1 MGEACISIINI
12 ALVECVS
19 LCCWKLSLS
28 HGFEILKFYTK
39 HLQYFDESN
48 GEPLGRRGSE
58 PNDDTLLDEGWKLSV
73 TGLGGLDERSPGTSG
88 ESDGV
93 EGNNQYSGHRNDEWA
108 QGNVVKPLNHHCS
121 HNLSSTEHRITLYP
135 SPLYRSSESLME
147 GLD

>member
-28 HGFEILKFYTK
+28 HGFKILKFYTK

-58 PNDDTLLDEGWKLSV
+58 PNDDTL
-73 TGLGGLDERSPGTSG
+73 LDERSPGTSG